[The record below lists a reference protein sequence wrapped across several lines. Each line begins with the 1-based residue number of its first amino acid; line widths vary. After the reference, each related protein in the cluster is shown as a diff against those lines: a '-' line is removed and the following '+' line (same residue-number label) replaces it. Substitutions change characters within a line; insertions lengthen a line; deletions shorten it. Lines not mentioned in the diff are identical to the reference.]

1 MVAPANI
8 FPPALKRRLPFPSL
22 GIGINFCRNP
32 QCDLFARPPDPYIR
46 HGRPSIKVKR
56 NQPRGEVIG
65 SGDEKTFK
73 CGACGQSSIIKN
85 NAAVVEQ
92 YRRLRQR
99 YQAEPP
105 PPDFCQNAACD
116 NYQKRLSKNPDLY
129 RKAGRTGTGTQRYMC
144 KACLKTFTVGS
155 RIRKQHRSSA
165 NGDVLWMIAN
175 GNPLSKISDFTGLC
189 PRDVYRKIDF
199 IYSRVVDHNA
209 RREGSFASVD
219 WNKVGRR
226 FATDSQ
232 TLHLNWP
239 NKKTRAQIAV
249 QHLCTAHA
257 NSGYIMAAH
266 LGLDQGVCLPDIE
279 AQMTAAGDFGL
290 PRAFRSQARVWSE
303 TEFKAYLDKITRGVQ
318 IHPLEAPDVDLD
330 LQLPHRGALLRQDI
344 MQLAH
349 AFLLRHCLGKGDE
362 RFVFVL
368 DADSGLALSFISAF
382 APWVKQKRA
391 DVIVVH
397 FNKHKSNDERLMLV
411 GEGSVARELA
421 TGISRTAWS
430 RLKVQEKNQHIDAAI
445 EGLLKGHLIDEPF
458 AWPFHTKS
466 EPHRRIRILTDRPDM
481 EPDRR
486 ARLMRLATLRSVDAY
501 FHKVRSNIRF
511 AARPAHTSSGNGRA
525 WDRHYLYN
533 PKTMVKIIEIYRFA
547 HNWLGSS
554 KTKKTPAMKLG
565 LARGRMRLSEF
576 FEQKMEQPPIS
587 RRLQHEMQVAGP
599 EGTPFFLW

>member
-1 MVAPANI
+1 MLAPANI
-8 FPPALKRRLPFPSL
+8 FPPALQRRLPFPSL
-22 GIGINFCRNP
+22 GIDINFCRNP
-32 QCDLFARPPDPYIR
+32 QCDLFADPPDPYIR
-46 HGRPSIKVKR
+46 KGRPPANVKR

-65 SGDEKTFK
+65 SGDNKTFK

-85 NAAVVEQ
+85 NGAVVEE
-92 YRRLRQR
+92 YRRLRR
-99 YQAEPP
+99 RFQAEPP
-105 PPDFCQNAACD
+105 PPDFCQNETCD
-116 NYQKRLSKNPDLY
+116 NHQKRLAQNPGLY
-129 RKAGRTGTGTQRYMC
+129 RKSGRTGTGTQRYMC
-144 KACLKTFTVGS
+144 KTCLKTFTVGS

-165 NGDVLWMIAN
+165 NGEVLWMITN
-175 GNPLSKISDFTGLC
+175 GMPISKISDFTGLC

-199 IYSRVVDHNA
+199 IYDRVVDHTA
-209 RREGSFASVD
+209 RREGSFESVD

-257 NSGYIMAAH
+257 NTGYIMAAH
-266 LGLDQGVCLPDIE
+266 LGLDQSVDLPAIE
-279 AQMTAAGDFGL
+279 ARMTAAGDFAL
-290 PRAFRSQARVWSE
+290 PRAFRCQARVWSE

-318 IHPLEAPDVDLD
+318 IHPLEAPDVDID

-368 DADSGLALSFISAF
+368 DADSGLALSFVSAL

-391 DVIVVH
+391 DVIVVR
-397 FNKHKSNDERLMLV
+397 FNKHKSNDERNALV
-411 GEGSVARELA
+411 GEGNAARELA
-421 TGISRTAWS
+421 TGISRANWAT
-430 RLKVQEKNQHIDAAI
+430 LKAEEKDWHTDAAI
-445 EGLLKGHLIDEPF
+445 EGLLKGHLLDEPF

-466 EPHRRIRILTDRPDM
+466 EPHRRLRILTDRPEM
-481 EPDRR
+481 APDRR

-511 AARPAHTSSGNGRA
+511 AARPAHTPSGNGRT

-533 PKTMVKIIEIYRFA
+533 PETMVKIIEIYRFK

-554 KTKKTPAMKLG
+554 TTKRTPAMKLG
-565 LARGRMRLSEF
+565 LARGKMRLSEF
-576 FEQKMEQPPIS
+576 FE
-587 RRLQHEMQVAGP
+587 
-599 EGTPFFLW
+599 